1 MLLAL
6 LVLLVVERAFWVV
19 VELLDDLRLVLD
31 GRERLVVGI
40 VLFTNWMGSKWGKQW
55 GEQWGKHSGGAMG
68 KAIGGNNQEKCESS
82 ETIQHNK
89 TRQQKKY
96 PLPPTLF
103 SIPPFT
109 TPKTSHQSHPS
120 PPSSSHCP
128 PTSPGLCFWSVWRM
142 LLMRLMV
149 VVRVMV

>member
-1 MLLAL
+1 MVLVLLVL

-40 VLFTNWMGSKWGKQW
+40 VLFTNWMGRGSKWGKQS
-55 GEQWGKHSGGAMG
+55 GE
-68 KAIGGNNQEKCESS
+68 AIG
-82 ETIQHNK
+82 ETIGRSVKAARQHNK
-89 TRQQKKY
+89 IRQQKKY

-128 PTSPGLCFWSVWRM
+128 PTSPDPCFWSVWRM
-142 LLMRLMV
+142 LLMRRRV
-149 VVRVMV
+149 VVRVMVMV